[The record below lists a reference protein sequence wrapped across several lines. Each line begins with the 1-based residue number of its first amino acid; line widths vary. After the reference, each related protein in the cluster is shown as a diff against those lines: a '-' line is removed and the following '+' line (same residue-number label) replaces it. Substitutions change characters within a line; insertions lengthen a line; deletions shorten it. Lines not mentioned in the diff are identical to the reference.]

1 MIGFPRDASVP
12 HPNARRRRSAPVYG
26 TRGISTGQVPL
37 VASSGATVLANGGNA
52 VDAAIAA
59 AWTATVVMPE
69 SCGLGG
75 DLFAIIHK
83 PGTPISTVLSSGLS
97 PRDASI
103 DFMREHG
110 EGGGR
115 LMPQH
120 GPLSPAVP
128 GFVAGI
134 EELHRQY
141 GTLPMQLLTRDAI
154 GYANDGFAVT
164 SHLVRA
170 ATMVSDHLLAN
181 EVAASLFLKNG
192 APYEV
197 GSLIRQPQLAQ
208 DDRTDHPGRIANVLH
223 RIDCGADCR

>member
-1 MIGFPRDASVP
+1 M
-12 HPNARRRRSAPVYG
+12 
-26 TRGISTGQVPL
+26 
-37 VASSGATVLANGGNA
+37 ASSGATVLANGGNA

-103 DFMREHG
+103 DFMRAHG
-110 EGGGR
+110 EDDGR

-134 EELHRQY
+134 EELHRLY

-170 ATMVSDHLLAN
+170 ATMVSDHLMAN

-192 APYEV
+192 SPYEV
-197 GSLIRQPQLAQ
+197 GSLLRQPQLAQ
-208 DDRTDHPGRIANVLH
+208 TIEQITRDGLQTFYT
-223 RIDCGADCR
+223 RIDCGADY